1 MTEIALSPEP
11 RPLGKSGLAVA
22 PLGWG
27 MWRFAGND
35 VAAAQ
40 ARVEAALAA
49 GITLFDTADIYGP
62 DNGEPFGAAEEL
74 LGRVFKAA
82 PQLRGR
88 MVLAS
93 KGGIRMGVPYDS
105 SPAYI
110 AEAVDASLR
119 RLGVDR
125 LDLWQIHRPDMLA
138 HPAEVAAAL
147 GQLVASGKV
156 AAVGVSNYTPA
167 QTTALAAHL
176 TVPLA
181 SVQPEFSALATAPLF
196 DGTLD
201 QAMALGLGVLAWSP
215 LGQGRLAGG
224 DPRPG
229 RGRPDDAQ
237 AARVKAA
244 LAAHAERQGVSP
256 TAVAYAWVMAHP
268 ARPIAIV
275 GTQDPARIAAAAEA
289 YKVSFTRAQWYAI
302 LVASLGENLP

>member
-1 MTEIALSPEP
+1 MTEITLSSEP
-11 RPLGKSGLAVA
+11 RPLGKSGLSAA
-22 PLGWG
+22 PLAWG
-27 MWRFAGND
+27 MWRFAGSD

-49 GITLFDTADIYGP
+49 GMTLFDTADIYGP
-62 DNGEPFGAAEEL
+62 DNDEPFGASEAL
-74 LGRVFKAA
+74 LGRVFRAA
-82 PQLRGR
+82 PGLRGR

-110 AEAVDASLR
+110 AAAVEASLK
-119 RLGVDR
+119 RLGVER
-125 LDLWQIHRPDMLA
+125 IELWQIHRPDLLA
-138 HPAEVAAAL
+138 HPAETARAL
-147 GQLVASGKV
+147 EALVASGKV
-156 AAVGVSNYTPA
+156 GAVGVSNYTPA
-167 QTTALAAHL
+167 QTAALAAHL

-181 SVQPEFSALATAPLF
+181 SIQPEFSALATAPLF

-215 LGQGRLAGG
+215 LAQGRLAGG

-244 LAAHAERQGVSP
+244 IAAHAEAQGVSP
-256 TAVAYAWVMAHP
+256 TAVAYAWVLAHP
-268 ARPIAIV
+268 ARPFAIV

-289 YKVSFTRAQWYAI
+289 YKVRFTRAEWYAI